1 MPAQS
6 KQTLVTLPEPFDG
19 QCIALYAD
27 IPAYIILLPSNLIRG
42 QIFIIL
48 ENTYKNFFL
57 PVLSLLDLQRQ

>member
-27 IPAYIILLPSNLIRG
+27 IPGYIIPRSSNLIRG

-48 ENTYKNFFL
+48 ENTYKKYFL

>member
-27 IPAYIILLPSNLIRG
+27 IPAYIILRSSNLIRG

-48 ENTYKNFFL
+48 EIPYKKCLL